1 MPNCQEVSDNETGY
15 NQLKDKRG
23 KQRCNWRVHGKQV

>member
-23 KQRCNWRVHGKQV
+23 KQRCN